1 MEALVYW
8 IVAAPVKIYFSYIS
22 FLLIDGKRQYGLL
35 MLEIEPEEISFY
47 YILALQL
54 GTSLRFLESEY

>member
-1 MEALVYW
+1 
-8 IVAAPVKIYFSYIS
+8 
-22 FLLIDGKRQYGLL
+22 

-54 GTSLRFLESEY
+54 GTSLRFLEANIKQKNIVTGCGKRMKY